1 MNRYTLTLRQVL
13 TTHKIFKDYPIFD
26 EKYRTTFESNF
37 INYFLFE
44 EIAHETIELFIHR
57 LNTRLN
63 IIMPFYNKLF
73 LSQQL
78 EQRILDNYDV
88 VESFEKLKSND
99 IKSTSNLKNDID
111 VSSTSRDLYKDA
123 PKTRVDISD
132 FDVVTNLNK
141 NISNNNSNSTSS
153 QFNDVKDNENEK
165 WTRTMKGNIGIQTDA
180 DAIMKYESSLR
191 NITLEIFEKELSQL
205 FMGVF

>member
-1 MNRYTLTLRQVL
+1 
-13 TTHKIFKDYPIFD
+13 
-26 EKYRTTFESNF
+26 
-37 INYFLFE
+37 
-44 EIAHETIELFIHR
+44 
-57 LNTRLN
+57 
-63 IIMPFYNKLF
+63 MPFYNKLF